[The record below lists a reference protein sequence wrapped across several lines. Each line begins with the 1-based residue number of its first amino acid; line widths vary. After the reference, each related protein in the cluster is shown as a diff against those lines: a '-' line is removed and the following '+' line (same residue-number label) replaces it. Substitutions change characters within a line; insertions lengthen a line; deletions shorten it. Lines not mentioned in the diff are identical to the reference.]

1 MTNWIA
7 AIEKY
12 RCLGIALGQFSED
25 APTQCTKLTN
35 DGSHESVR
43 RPAFLQFRYNAF

>member
-35 DGSHESVR
+35 YPMTAHTS
-43 RPAFLQFRYNAF
+43 Q